1 LDCCR
6 SRPDQIAAKELV
18 ALQPDLLIA
27 ITTPETLALTRE
39 TTTIPIIFMQVS
51 DPVGSG
57 LVTNLA
63 RPGGN
68 ITGFTNF
75 EYSMGGKWLA
85 TLKEISPQ
93 IEHVGVLF
101 NPATAP
107 YAKFYVN
114 SVEAAAPSLGV
125 RVEALPLHDLATRD
139 DVIAAFAKD
148 PSGALIVISDI
159 FTTVNREHIVTAAA
173 KFRLPT
179 IYPFKFFTAVYAD
192 RILKGAKAADLPIQN
207 QLSLNW
213 LSILRPPRHSAS
225 RCPRRCLPAPT
236 T

>member
-1 LDCCR
+1 
-6 SRPDQIAAKELV
+6 
-18 ALQPDLLIA
+18 LIA

-179 IYPFKFFTAVYAD
+179 IYPFKFFTAIGGLVSYGIENIDLYRRAAVYAD